1 MCSSLLC
8 ARQAGGRL
16 EVGGSL
22 TGGRLDAGWRRHRLR
37 IYSFFVFWPSD
48 FAVHNLNQAH
58 RLQCATNLTSF
69 SRARDMCGHVRAAC
83 ARRCS
88 KEFHVICRVRGGLID
103 TLFSNASS
111 YHVRLDKNA
120 ATPHVCTCGVC
131 MSKPSSLRNVHMGFA
146 EFEED

>member
-1 MCSSLLC
+1 MRK
-8 ARQAGGRL
+8 AGWRQAGGWRQP
-16 EVGGSL
+16 
-22 TGGRLDAGWRRHRLR
+22 GWRQAGGLEASLKDLQLLCFFGRAISLCIIRIRHEG
-37 IYSFFVFWPSD
+37 S
-48 FAVHNLNQAH
+48 H

-69 SRARDMCGHVRAAC
+69 SRAHDMCGHVRAAC

-88 KEFHVICRVRGGLID
+88 KEFHVICRVRGGLIA

-120 ATPHVCTCGVC
+120 ATPHVCTCRVC